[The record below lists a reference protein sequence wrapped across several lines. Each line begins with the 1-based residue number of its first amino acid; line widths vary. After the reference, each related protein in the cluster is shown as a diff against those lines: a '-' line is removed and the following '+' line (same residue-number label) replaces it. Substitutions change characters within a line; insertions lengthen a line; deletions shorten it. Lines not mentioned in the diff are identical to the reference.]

1 MAGAGIH
8 PYHQQWPPAPAPP
21 PPPAAAAA
29 APPPPPS
36 VHHPPPPAPSH
47 DEVRTIFI
55 TGLPEDVKERELQNL
70 LRWLPGYEAS
80 QVNYKG
86 EKPMGFALFS
96 SAQLAVAAKDSLQ
109 DMVFDAESKSVLHI
123 EMAKKNLFV
132 KRGIVADS
140 NAYDQSKRLRTGGD
154 YSHSAYTTPSPFHPP
169 PAPVWG
175 PHGYMAPTPPP
186 YDPYGGYP
194 VPPVP
199 MPTPAPVPAP
209 SSYVPVQNTKDN
221 PPCNTLFIGNLGENI
236 NEEELRG
243 LFSVQPGFKQM
254 KILRQERH
262 TVCFIEFEDVNTA
275 TNVHHNLQGAVIPS
289 SGSVGM
295 RIQYS
300 KNPFGKRKDSGHPI
314 ASPGANGAPP
324 AMTYQ

>member
-21 PPPAAAAA
+21 PPSAASAT

-36 VHHPPPPAPSH
+36 VHHPPPAPSH

-96 SAQLAVAAKDSLQ
+96 NAQLAIAAKDALQ
-109 DMVFDAESKSVLHI
+109 EMVFDAESKSVLHI

-243 LFSVQPGFKQM
+243 LFS
-254 KILRQERH
+254 
-262 TVCFIEFEDVNTA
+262 A
-275 TNVHHNLQGAVIPS
+275 
-289 SGSVGM
+289 
-295 RIQYS
+295 
-300 KNPFGKRKDSGHPI
+300 
-314 ASPGANGAPP
+314 
-324 AMTYQ
+324 

>member
-8 PYHQQWPPAPAPP
+8 PYHQQWPPAPALPP
-21 PPPAAAAA
+21 PTVAGAA
-29 APPPPPS
+29 APPPLPP
-36 VHHPPPPAPSH
+36 VHHHPPPAPSH

-70 LRWLPGYEAS
+70 LRWLPGYESS

-96 SAQLAVAAKDSLQ
+96 SAQLAIAAKDALQ
-109 DMVFDAESKSVLHI
+109 EMVFDAESKSVLHI

-140 NAYDQSKRLRTGGD
+140 NAYDQSKRLRTAGD
-154 YSHSAYTTPSPFHPP
+154 YSHSAYATPSPFHPP

-194 VPPVP
+194 VRPVP
-199 MPTPAPVPAP
+199 IPTPTPVPAP

-275 TNVHHNLQGAVIPS
+275 TNVHHSLQGAVIPS

-300 KNPFGKRKDSGHPI
+300 KNPFGKRKDSSHPV

-324 AMTYQ
+324 VMTYQ